1 MGRSMDQ
8 HAAADE
14 PPSPIDLA
22 IDTDAPPSRAWATL
36 TEPRLVAEW
45 FTAVSPLGR
54 VGDSYRIDFGDGSVV
69 TGVVTEVEPGRRLAY
84 TWMWVDAEP
93 HEETLVAWS
102 VDRRDGGGSSIRLV
116 HDGWGE
122 AGLDEAARDDHEGY
136 WTGYLE
142 DLAAVLAERS

>member
-1 MGRSMDQ
+1 MDQ

-22 IDTDAPPSRAWATL
+22 FDTDASPDRAWSML

-45 FTAVSPLGR
+45 FTDVSPVGR
-54 VGDSYRIDFGDGSVV
+54 IGDPYRVDFGDGSIVH
-69 TGVVTEVEPGRRLAY
+69 GVLTEVERGRRLAY
-84 TWMWVDAEP
+84 TWMWADAEP

-102 VDRRDGGGSSIRLV
+102 VEARDGGGTSIRLV
-116 HDGWGE
+116 HDGWGD
-122 AGLDEAARDDHEGY
+122 AGLDTSVRDDHEGY

-142 DLAAVLAERS
+142 DLAAVLAGNA